1 MAVDDDEAMVYALG
15 KEEIADFL
23 ER

>member
-1 MAVDDDEAMVYALG
+1 MAVDDDEAMVYTLG
-15 KEEIADFL
+15 REEIAVFL